1 MATPSFLR
9 GGKVTKSDDLDRILA
24 LPKRDV
30 SVEATEALAAEM
42 TELLRTPPG
51 TCRGCKACKGT
62 GEMHLRPLQA
72 LALLEAGDLGG
83 GFFPLRVGYGK
94 SIIALIS
101 SYVLDAKRPLL
112 LNPAGLITKTE
123 KERSETYGPHFI
135 VPKHVRVFSY
145 EKLGRADY
153 ANELEDYPPDLI
165 VADEAH
171 KLKNP
176 DAAVT
181 KRLLRYMENH
191 PETMFIALSGTIMD
205 HSLLEFAHIL
215 RWCLK
220 GRAPVPLSDHEL
232 AEWASAL
239 DVKAPRGNEYARYD
253 VGALTRLADGVPGI
267 AANDDTTRARLGF
280 RHRLISTPGIVAT
293 AADKDDVKASIRI
306 RGIVYA
312 PTSESKDPG
321 QEDFQRL
328 RGEMKLTDDWELTTP
343 MEVWAHA
350 RQVALDLTY
359 IWSPRPPDAW
369 IDTRKAW
376 TKFIRDALKESTR
389 NGGELDSPLQVR
401 QAVESGH
408 LPGGQKL
415 LEAWLAERDRL
426 MPDTGKPFTP
436 NVVPVWHGDL
446 ALKACAK
453 WARTSGPGIIW
464 TEHTLFARR
473 LAEKTGL
480 KYYGQGGYSD
490 DGEFID
496 DADPKRSV
504 IASADAN
511 KEGRNLQHNW
521 SKNLITCLEERPG
534 KFEQM
539 IGRTHRSGQQA
550 DEVTV
555 DVLIGCMEHLN
566 AWRRLV
572 PAAQA
577 VKDTTGAEQ
586 KVLLAYPDA
595 EWPSES
601 EIATWTGARWVPPDD
616 DNEPFDVL
624 AAHEEDLAK
633 AEGQWMEAA

>member
-1 MATPSFLR
+1 MALPSFLR
-9 GGKVTKSDDLDRILA
+9 GGKVSKSEDLDRILA

-42 TELLRTPPG
+42 TELLKRSGG
-51 TCRGCKACKGT
+51 TMT
-62 GEMHLRPLQA
+62 LRPLQA
-72 LALLEAGDLGG
+72 LSLYEAGELGG

-94 SIIALIS
+94 SLIALIIA
-101 SYVLDAKRPLL
+101 YVLDAKRPLL

-123 KERSETYGPHFI
+123 RERNEVYGPHFL
-135 VPKHVRVFSY
+135 VPNHVRVFSY

-153 ANELEDYPPDLI
+153 ANELEDYPPDLVI
-165 VADEAH
+165 ADEAH

-191 PETMFIALSGTIMD
+191 PETMFVALSGTIMD
-205 HSLLEFAHIL
+205 HSVLEFAHIL

-232 AEWASAL
+232 SEWASAL
-239 DVKAPRGNEYARYD
+239 DVKAPRGNEYARYEA
-253 VGALTRLADGVPGI
+253 GALTALADGVPGI
-267 AANDDTTRARLGF
+267 DTKDDQTRARLGF
-280 RHRLISTPGIVAT
+280 RHRLITTPGIVAT
-293 AADKDDVKASIRI
+293 AADDDDVKATIRI

-312 PTSESKDPG
+312 PTRAEKDPS
-321 QEDFQRL
+321 QDQIHNIRKMKMTEDWL
-328 RGEMKLTDDWELTTP
+328 LTTP
-343 MEVWAHA
+343 MEVWMHMREAAAGLVYHW
-350 RQVALDLTY
+350 D
-359 IWSPRPPDAW
+359 PRPPDDW
-369 IDTRKAW
+369 IDSRKAW
-376 TKFIRDALKESTR
+376 SKFIRDALKASKR

-401 QAVESGH
+401 RAVECGH
-408 LPGGQKL
+408 LPEGEAL
-415 LEAWLAERDRL
+415 LEAWLKAKDLPREND
-426 MPDTGKPFTP
+426 KPFKP
-436 NVVPVWHGDL
+436 NVVPVWHDDL

-453 WARTSGPGIIW
+453 WAKSSGPGIIW

-496 DADPKRSV
+496 DADPKKSV

-616 DNEPFDVL
+616 DDEPFDVL